1 MTDEFYD
8 LIAEMES
15 KWKSMGV
22 DASVELALLQ
32 NTYESVKQL
41 LEAKWEELKPNPTV
55 FDLDMQERMISE
67 EFATE
72 YANSKEELRLDQI
85 RKIKETAKQR
95 REAKETIK
103 QNLKVRKITKSVAAP
118 IVLDDGLDDFLNSQ
132 VQIPPDIAKV
142 INDNISDLYFDA
154 KPLPSP
160 ENVIQDLD
168 SQLEEA
174 LAEGEKRRKSASH
187 MPQKRR

>member
-1 MTDEFYD
+1 MTDEFLD
-8 LIAEMES
+8 LIAEMQCLWENR
-15 KWKSMGV
+15 GV
-22 DASVELALLQ
+22 DASVEMALLE
-32 NTYESVKQL
+32 NTYKSIKQL
-41 LEAKWEELKPNPTV
+41 LEAKWEELKPNPTI

-72 YANSKEELRLDQI
+72 YAKAKEELRLDQV
-85 RKIKETAKQR
+85 RKIKETAKLR
-95 REAKETIK
+95 REAKDVIK
-103 QNLKVRKITKSVAAP
+103 QRFKVYKITKSVAAP
-118 IVLDDGLDDFLNSQ
+118 IVLDDGLDDFLASQ

-160 ENVIQDLD
+160 EDVIQDLD
-168 SQLEEA
+168 SQLEDA

-187 MPQKRR
+187 LPQKRR